1 MLVQVRND
9 CLWLFTQ
16 NDHGLLAGRLAY
28 EWWGLDGEPS
38 PLPFELLLATSIH
51 DTGWIQADS
60 RPTLNPETG
69 RPHDSLDYPLE
80 QRLPMY
86 RAGLDNLTAIDPY
99 TGLLV
104 SKHYAA
110 LGGMVSVEE
119 FQDQE
124 SKRQEELVEALGL
137 SQNSMATVEN
147 QLQYLRMFD
156 LLAYHFCLAAPSA
169 SEELPDWLTAEEIGK
184 TPADTEFTIR
194 WLGDQRIGFE
204 PSPFRQLFHV
214 ELPYR
219 ELPGTRFSSQEEL
232 DDAWA
237 NSELRYWA
245 LEVS

>member
-9 CLWLFTQ
+9 CLWLFSQ

-60 RPTLNPETG
+60 QPTWNPETG
-69 RPHDSLDYPLE
+69 RPYTSLDYPLE

-86 RAGLDNLTAIDPY
+86 REGLENLTTIDPY

-110 LGGMVSVEE
+110 LGGMVPVEE
-119 FQDQE
+119 FQVQE
-124 SKRQEELVEALGL
+124 SKRQEELVRALGL
-137 SQNSMATVEN
+137 SPGSMATVEN
-147 QLQYLRMFD
+147 QLRYLQMFD
-156 LLAYHFCLAAPSA
+156 LLSYFLCLAAPSA
-169 SEELPDWLTAEEIGK
+169 SEELPEWLTSQEIGK
-184 TPADTEFTIR
+184 TPADSEFTIR
-194 WLGDQRIGFE
+194 WSGDYRIGFD
-204 PSPFRQLFHV
+204 PCPFRQLFHV

-219 ELPGTRFSSQEEL
+219 ELPGTQFGSQAEL
-232 DDAWA
+232 DEAWVK
-237 NSELRYWA
+237 SELRYWSI
-245 LEVS
+245 EVS